1 MGLLTG
7 RTALVTGAARGIGK
21 AIALKFAKE
30 GANIAF
36 TDLAIDEEHGG
47 KGTERDI
54 EALGVKAKGYASNAA
69 DFAQTEETI
78 KQVLAD
84 FGSIDILVNNAGITR
99 DSMFHNMNDEQWD
112 DVIKINLTGTFNC
125 CKQVVPKMRQ
135 QKYGRILNM
144 ASCSPFGIVAGQAN
158 YSASKGGIIALT
170 KTLAK
175 ELGRHNIT
183 VNAVAPG
190 CIKTDMFNAIPEE
203 NLKEFLD
210 KLIIQRLGEPDEVAS
225 LAAYLCS
232 EESRYI
238 TGKCIACDGGLI
250 PD

>member
-1 MGLLTG
+1 MERFNGQF
-7 RTALVTGAARGIGK
+7 AVVTGASRGIGY
-21 AIALKFAKE
+21 AIAKRLYND
-30 GANIAF
+30 GAAGIAILARNEEIIKKIAAELDPNGKIVYPFSCDIGDRENVKKVFENIYEAF
-36 TDLAIDEEHGG
+36 G
-47 KGTERDI
+47 K
-54 EALGVKAKGYASNAA
+54 
-69 DFAQTEETI
+69 
-78 KQVLAD
+78 
-84 FGSIDILVNNAGITR
+84 IDILVNNAGITR

>member
-1 MGLLTG
+1 MERFNGQY
-7 RTALVTGAARGIGK
+7 AVVTGASRGIGY
-21 AIALKFAKE
+21 AIAKRLYND
-30 GANIAF
+30 GAAGIAI
-36 TDLAIDEEHGG
+36 LARNEEIIKKIAAELDPNG
-47 KGTERDI
+47 KIVYPFSCDI
-54 EALGVKAKGYASNAA
+54 GDRENVKKV
-69 DFAQTEETI
+69 FETI
-78 KQVLAD
+78 YEA
-84 FGSIDILVNNAGITR
+84 FGKIDILVNNAGITR